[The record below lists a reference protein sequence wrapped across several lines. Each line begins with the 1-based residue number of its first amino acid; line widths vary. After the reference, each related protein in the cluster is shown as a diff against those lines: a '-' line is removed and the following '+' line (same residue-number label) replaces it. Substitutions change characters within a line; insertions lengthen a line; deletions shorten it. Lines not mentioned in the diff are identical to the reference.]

1 MPKSIVPDLEQF
13 NGNRMKFKD
22 QWRRIRLFFKS
33 NRVTEMDNRM
43 ITILAQLR
51 ENIVDIYTK
60 KKLDQLEEETDTQD
74 WNEFVRKLS

>member
-33 NRVTEMDNRM
+33 NRVTEIDNRM

>member
-1 MPKSIVPDLEQF
+1 
-13 NGNRMKFKD
+13 
-22 QWRRIRLFFKS
+22 
-33 NRVTEMDNRM
+33 M

>member
-1 MPKSIVPDLEQF
+1 MPKSIVPDLEWF